1 MDRRNTAA
9 AAIVA
14 ALVAGCGQIPLKPA
28 STHINAADATRAE
41 GQIPPPVQVAP
52 VLPKPEPTARPE
64 TYSVVVNNVEV
75 HDLLFALA
83 RDANVN
89 VDIEPG
95 ITGKVTLN
103 AIDQTLPQLLTR
115 ISRQV
120 DMRYELRGQDL
131 VVMRDTPYLH
141 VYRVDYVNLSR
152 DAKSVANL
160 STQVS
165 GSAPS
170 GASGGSSGSTAQNN
184 STSTITSD
192 SANKF
197 WDTLVANIKDILR
210 ETDKILPTSAAAT
223 ASAPGAAPAVQGAQR
238 AGAQAAPTGGVTF
251 REAASVIANPEAGVL
266 SIRATARQHARIQE
280 FLDQVMASARRQ
292 VLIEVTVAEVQLNNQ
307 YQRGIDWSKLRTG
320 SSGFNFSQSSA
331 VTPAGIDTN
340 AFVVGYALDNQK
352 FTSAVKL
359 LESFGDVRVLS
370 SPKIS
375 VLNNQTAVLK
385 VVDNLVYFTVQA
397 NTTSAANSPSQ
408 TTFTTTVN
416 SVPVGFIMSV
426 VPQISASDTV
436 LLSVRPTISRKL
448 TDVADPNPALANPC
462 GVGVNNCNTPAIQSL
477 IPVIQT
483 REMESVLRVQS
494 GQIAVLGGLMQD
506 SVSNTEDTIPGI
518 NRIPGIGKFFEQRK
532 DKNEKTELVIFL
544 RSTVLNDP
552 SVNGDFSDFRS
563 LLPGENYFSKPNP
576 TKPGSLD

>member
-1 MDRRNTAA
+1 MNRRNTAA
-9 AAIVA
+9 SAIIAV
-14 ALVAGCGQIPLKPA
+14 LLAGCGQIPLKPA
-28 STHINAADATRAE
+28 PAHISAADAPSAE
-41 GQIPPPVQVAP
+41 GQIPPPVQVVP
-52 VLPKPEPTARPE
+52 VLPKPEPTTRPE
-64 TYSVVVNNVEV
+64 TYSVVVNNVDV

-83 RDANVN
+83 RDAKVN

-115 ISRQV
+115 IGRQV
-120 DMRYELRGQDL
+120 DMRYELHGPDL

-141 VYRVDYVNLSR
+141 VYRVDYVNLTR

-165 GSAPS
+165 GST
-170 GASGGSSGSTAQNN
+170 ASGSSGNSGQNN

-192 SANKF
+192 SSNKF
-197 WDTLVANIKDILR
+197 WDTLIANVKDILR
-210 ETDKILPTSAAAT
+210 ETDKILPTGA
-223 ASAPGAAPAVQGAQR
+223 AAPAVQPAPGA
-238 AGAQAAPTGGVTF
+238 AGQAAAKSPAPSATPVTF
-251 REAASVIANPEAGVL
+251 REAASVIANPEAGIL
-266 SIRATARQHARIQE
+266 SIRATSRQHARIQE

-292 VLIEVTVAEVQLNNQ
+292 VLIEATIAEVQLNNQ

-320 SSGFNFSQSSA
+320 SSGFQFQQSSA
-331 VTPAGIDTN
+331 GTPAGINSN
-340 AFVVGYALDNQK
+340 AFIVGYALGNYN

-359 LESFGDVRVLS
+359 LESFGSVRVLS

-397 NTTSAANSPSQ
+397 NTTAAANSPSQ

-448 TDVADPNPALANPC
+448 TDVPDPNPALANPC
-462 GVGVNNCNTPAIQSL
+462 GVGVNNCSTPSIQSL

-506 SVSNTEDTIPGI
+506 AVSNIEDTVPGL
-518 NRIPGIGKFFEQRK
+518 NRVPGIGALFEQRK
-532 DKNEKTELVIFL
+532 DTNQKTELVIFL

-552 SVNGDFSDFRS
+552 SVGGDLRDFRS
-563 LLPGENYFSKPNP
+563 LLPGPDYFSKPNP
-576 TKPGSLD
+576 AKPASLN

>member
-1 MDRRNTAA
+1 MNRRDIAA

-14 ALVAGCGQIPLKPA
+14 VLLAGCGQVPLKPEP
-28 STHINAADATRAE
+28 SHISAADARGVE

-52 VLPKPEPTARPE
+52 VLPAPEPTVRPE

-83 RDANVN
+83 RDAKVN

-115 ISRQV
+115 IGRQV

-141 VYRVDYVNLSR
+141 VYRVDYVNLTR

-165 GSAPS
+165 GSTTATG
-170 GASGGSSGSTAQNN
+170 GASGNSGQNN

-192 SANKF
+192 SSNKF
-197 WDTLVANIKDILR
+197 WDTLVQNVKDILR
-210 ETDKILPTSAAAT
+210 ETDKVLPAAGATPAVQQVSAAAGQQQ
-223 ASAPGAAPAVQGAQR
+223 AAAKAAAPSAT
-238 AGAQAAPTGGVTF
+238 PVTF
-251 REAASVIANPEAGVL
+251 REAASVIANPEAGIL
-266 SIRATARQHARIQE
+266 SIRATSRQHARIQE

-292 VLIEVTVAEVQLNNQ
+292 VLIEATVAEVQLNNQ

-320 SSGFNFSQSSA
+320 SSGFQFQQSSA
-331 VTPAGIDTN
+331 GTPAGINTN
-340 AFVVGYALDNQK
+340 AFIVGYALTNNG

-397 NTTSAANSPSQ
+397 NTTAAANSPSQ

-426 VPQISASDTV
+426 VPQISATDTV
-436 LLSVRPTISRKL
+436 LLDVRPTISRKL
-448 TDVADPNPALANPC
+448 TDVSDPNPALANPC
-462 GVGVNNCNTPAIQSL
+462 GVGVSNCSVPSIPSL

-483 REMESVLRVQS
+483 RELESVLRVQS

-506 SVSNTEDTIPGI
+506 SLSKTEDTVPGL
-518 NRIPGIGKFFEQRK
+518 NRIPGIGSIFEQRK
-532 DKNEKTELVIFL
+532 DQNQRTELVIFL
-544 RSTVLNDP
+544 RATVLNDP
-552 SVNGDFSDFRS
+552 SVDGDFSSFRS
-563 LLPGENYFSKPNP
+563 LLPGQDYFSKPNP
-576 TKPGSLD
+576 AKPAALD

>member
-1 MDRRNTAA
+1 MNRRNTAA
-9 AAIVA
+9 SAIIAV
-14 ALVAGCGQIPLKPA
+14 LLAGCGQIPLKPA
-28 STHINAADATRAE
+28 STHLSAADVPSAE
-41 GQIPPPVQVAP
+41 GQIPPPVQAVP
-52 VLPKPEPTARPE
+52 VLPRPEPTTPPE
-64 TYSVVVNNVEV
+64 TYSVVVNNVDV

-83 RDANVN
+83 RDAKVN

-115 ISRQV
+115 IGRQV
-120 DMRYELRGQDL
+120 DMRYELHGPDL

-141 VYRVDYVNLSR
+141 VYRVDYVNLTR

-165 GSAPS
+165 GNATGTGG
-170 GASGGSSGSTAQNN
+170 GAASSGENN

-192 SANKF
+192 SNNKF
-197 WDTLVANIKDILR
+197 WDTLIANIKDLLR
-210 ETDKILPTSAAAT
+210 ETDKVLPTSAPTPAAQQ
-223 ASAPGAAPAVQGAQR
+223 APAAAGQPQAAAKAPAPSAAPA
-238 AGAQAAPTGGVTF
+238 TF
-251 REAASVIANPEAGVL
+251 REAASVIANPEAGIL
-266 SIRATARQHARIQE
+266 SIRATSRQHARIQE

-292 VLIEVTVAEVQLNNQ
+292 VLIEATIAEVQLNNQ
-307 YQRGIDWSKLRTG
+307 YQRGIDWSKLSTG
-320 SSGFNFSQSSA
+320 SAGFTFRQSSA
-331 VTPAGIDTN
+331 ATPAGINTS
-340 AFVVGYALDNQK
+340 AFTVGYASLNNS

-359 LESFGDVRVLS
+359 LESFGSVRVLS
-370 SPKIS
+370 SPKLS

-385 VVDNLVYFTVQA
+385 VVDNLVYFTIQA
-397 NTTSAANSPSQ
+397 NTTTPTQGPVQ

-426 VPQISASDTV
+426 VPQISAADAV
-436 LLSVRPTISRKL
+436 LLNVRPTISRKL

-462 GVGVNNCNTPAIQSL
+462 GVGVNNCSTPSISSL

-506 SVSNTEDTIPGI
+506 TVNNIEDTVPGL
-518 NRIPGIGKFFEQRK
+518 NRIPGVGSLFEQRN
-532 DKNEKTELVIFL
+532 DLNQKTELVIFL
-544 RSTVLNDP
+544 RATVLNDP
-552 SVNGDFSDFRS
+552 SLSGDLRDFRS
-563 LLPGENYFSKPNP
+563 LLPGPDYFSKPNP
-576 TKPGSLD
+576 SRPAVGE